1 LAHTAHRPLRL
12 ATHEQHEG
20 VPVLG
25 IDLKDWIGCVFE
37 EFRGFLGL
45 NAPRAQ
51 VVREVVVVIAT
62 RTGQV
67 QRGVD

>member
-1 LAHTAHRPLRL
+1 LAHSPDGPLRL
-12 ATHEQHEG
+12 AAHEQHEG
-20 VPVLG
+20 LPVLG
-25 IDLKDWIGCVFE
+25 IDLKDRIGCVFQQL
-37 EFRGFLGL
+37 RGFLGL
-45 NAPRAQ
+45 NAPGAQ

>member
-12 ATHEQHEG
+12 AAHEQHEG
-20 VPVLG
+20 LPVLG
-25 IDLKDWIGCVFE
+25 IDLKDWIGCVFQ

-51 VVREVVVVIAT
+51 VVREVVVFIAT